1 MNREV
6 NVPFPP
12 RRIVSLVPSQTELLF
27 HLGLDAEVAGITKFC
42 IHPSGK
48 VSEKTKI
55 GGTKKINFNKIQSLA
70 PDLIIGNKEEN
81 EEADIKMLMNEY
93 PVWISDLKTMSDAL
107 AMIRS
112 VGELTGKEMESL
124 KLVAEITTAFEKF
137 KKSEISSHEFS
148 LPATVCYM
156 IWNDP
161 YMTVGSNTFIH
172 EMIGLAGFQNVFH
185 DRKRYPVIS
194 QAELIRRAP
203 QYVFLSSEPFP
214 FNERHVEALKEI
226 LPESKIILA
235 DGEIFSWYGS
245 RLLKAP
251 AYFRYLKSIL

>member
-6 NVPFPP
+6 KVPFPP

-27 HLGLDAEVAGITKFC
+27 YLGLDAEIAAITKFC
-42 IHPSGK
+42 IHPSAK
-48 VSEKTKI
+48 VSEKIRI
-55 GGTKKINFNKIQSLA
+55 GGTKKTDFRKIQSLA
-70 PDLIIGNKEEN
+70 PDLIIANKEEN
-81 EEADIKMLMNEY
+81 EESDIKMLMDGY
-93 PVWISDLKTMSDAL
+93 PVWVSDVKTLSQAL

-124 KLVAEITTAFEKF
+124 QLVSKISTAFEKF
-137 KKSEISSHEFS
+137 KNSRTTSSGFPP
-148 LPATVCYM
+148 PATVCYM

-161 YMTVGSNTFIH
+161 YMTVGSDTFIH
-172 EMIGLAGFQNVFH
+172 EMIGLAGFQNIFQDKV
-185 DRKRYPVIS
+185 RYPVVS
-194 QAELIRRAP
+194 KTELVLRSP

-214 FNERHVEALKEI
+214 FKGKHVEELKNI
-226 LPESKIILA
+226 LPGSKIILV

-251 AYFRYLKSIL
+251 EYFRHLKTFL